1 MNRKL
6 KITAALLLSSG
17 SVVVSRATNWRQ
29 ASGPASMASSSIDSR
44 QRGGSRMRL
53 ARIRLLFVTAAL
65 GVAAL
70 AILVSGSGASGVRQ
84 NQAKLSPQAA
94 LDWNVIAVNT
104 VRSAT
109 LTPTKFQPEGTLYM
123 AYVQAAEY
131 NAVMAISGRYAP
143 YRSSLQAVPGAS
155 PRAAIAAAAYTTLSY
170 YFPTL
175 APSLVSAYN
184 DYLNVTLAQVP
195 EKARL
200 AGVAVGSAAA
210 SQLIVSRFGDGRDAP
225 VSTAFGVAPQ
235 APGTWVFT
243 PPPSLQSAQTP
254 WLANMKPFMLD
265 RPDQFRSPAPPAI
278 TSAEYATD
286 LNETEKMGE
295 AASTARTA
303 AQTATAL
310 FWNANVINQ
319 YNQVYRD
326 VATSRNFDLVDTVR
340 LMAMGN
346 MVAADA
352 GMACWDS
359 KYHYLYWRPVTAI
372 RGAGLDDNA
381 GTTADPAWSPLIT
394 TPNHPEYPSAHGCIT
409 SAVTA
414 VLASVLKTSAIN
426 IDVPGATGGGTT
438 LTTSQ
443 HFATAD
449 DLLKNVADARVWAGL
464 HYRFSTTAGVNIGTQ
479 VAQFDLKGN
488 FQPTKK

>member
-6 KITAALLLSSG
+6 KITAAPLLSSG
-17 SVVVSRATNWRQ
+17 SGVVSRAANWRQ

-44 QRGGSRMRL
+44 QKGGSGMRL
-53 ARIRLLFVTAAL
+53 ARFRLLFVTAAL
-65 GVAAL
+65 GVAGL
-70 AILVSGSGASGVRQ
+70 AILVSGPGASGVRQ
-84 NQAKLSPQAA
+84 DQAKLSPQAA

-109 LTPTKFQPEGTLYM
+109 LTPPKFQPEGYLYM

-143 YRSSLQAVPGAS
+143 YRSSLQAIRGAA
-155 PRAAIAAAAYTTLSY
+155 PRAAVAAAAYTTLSY

-175 APSLVSAYN
+175 APSLVATYN

-235 APGTWVFT
+235 PPGTWVFA

-254 WLANMKPFMLD
+254 WLANVKPFMLD
-265 RPDQFRSPAPPAI
+265 TPDQFRAPAPPLI
-278 TSAEYATD
+278 TSPEYATD
-286 LNETEKMGE
+286 LNETEKMGS
-295 AASTARTA
+295 ATSTARTA

-319 YNQVYRD
+319 YNQVFRD
-326 VATSRNFDLVDTVR
+326 VATSHNFDLVDTIR

-352 GMACWDS
+352 HIACMDS

-372 RGAGLDDNA
+372 RGASLDGNA
-381 GTTADPAWSPLIT
+381 ATTADPAWSPLLT
-394 TPNHPEYPSAHGCIT
+394 TPNHPEYPSQHGCVT
-409 SAVTA
+409 AAVTG
-414 VLASVLKTSAIN
+414 VLTSVLKTSAIN

-443 HFATAD
+443 HFATAQ
-449 DLLKNVADARVWAGL
+449 DLLQNVANARVWAGL

-479 VAQFDLKGN
+479 VAQYDLTGN